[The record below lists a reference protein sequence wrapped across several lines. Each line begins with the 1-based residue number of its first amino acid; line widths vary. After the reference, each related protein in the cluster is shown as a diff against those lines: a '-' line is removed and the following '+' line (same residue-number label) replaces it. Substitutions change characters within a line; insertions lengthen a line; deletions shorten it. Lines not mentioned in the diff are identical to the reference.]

1 MTFTHHVIGDGY
13 VRIAKMDINDAL
25 AFFVVQCR
33 GVKFYDMVS
42 ECRMRQS
49 EVTFRRF
56 PSNPYDSFCVEALIP
71 RESAHGYEKLGHVA
85 RDPVRLLS
93 PLLLAPFKIT
103 G

>member
-1 MTFTHHVIGDGY
+1 MRWRSLWCSAGGQVLRHD
-13 VRIAKMDINDAL
+13 
-25 AFFVVQCR
+25 
-33 GVKFYDMVS
+33 

-56 PSNPYDSFCVEALIP
+56 PSNPYNSFCVEALIP

-85 RDPVRLLS
+85 RDPARLLS
-93 PLLLAPFKIT
+93 PLLLALFKIT